1 MAIGKNSKVHANNS
15 NVNKAIQSTLN
26 ELGFSNSVVRNMNQK
41 HGD

>member
-1 MAIGKNSKVHANNS
+1 MAIGKKSKVNTNYS

-26 ELGFSNSVVRNMNQK
+26 ELGFSNSVVRNMIQK